1 MISAFIFFDKTYL
14 QKPHCVTIENISSNK
29 KKLQL
34 RFVLKNK
41 DLKGKVRRINLKLTL
56 LYQLKQILD
65 ELLIILHRGYQLIQ
79 LYFFL
84 ICTGDS
90 AGAGYRPHIMPRSV

>member
-1 MISAFIFFDKTYL
+1 MISDCIFVDKTYL

-41 DLKGKVRRINLKLTL
+41 DLKGKVRIINLKLTVISVKTNSGWAIDNFAWAISTHAD
-56 LYQLKQILD
+56 LY
-65 ELLIILHRGYQLIQ
+65 
-79 LYFFL
+79 
-84 ICTGDS
+84 
-90 AGAGYRPHIMPRSV
+90 